1 VLTEFYER
9 ELDIA
14 DKYIKQFIVE
24 SDGSGVPEN
33 WAEFMEN
40 GIRWMELAASL
51 SIKGI
56 AVNGLEESGVQ
67 EMIDAGMMW
76 KQSFESLEE
85 KQGNALYEEA
95 KSWVRTADEVY
106 QLFSDSSVNSDTVMN
121 THQLVLE

>member
-1 VLTEFYER
+1 
-9 ELDIA
+9 
-14 DKYIKQFIVE
+14 
-24 SDGSGVPEN
+24 
-33 WAEFMEN
+33 MEN